1 MFLSVF
7 RFFLPC
13 FLIFSVPPK
22 VRRVK
27 RQADQNAKKR
37 AKRTDKFELFWICV
51 GNFFKQL
58 FVFLPCCQSVFF
70 PFCFAFSFLARLLF
84 SFSDYWLCFAFSSR
98 NFLLQH
104 IAIWPVGYLWF
115 SRNTMWGN
123 YRLILEKRRKSE
135 VFHGFSTFSVEAK
148 ERVHVCFQL
157 STVQTP
163 RLDILGDNMFFI
175 FIVQFIP
182 CDQRIQLL
190 QVSLKGCWCR
200 YR

>member
-1 MFLSVF
+1 
-7 RFFLPC
+7 
-13 FLIFSVPPK
+13 
-22 VRRVK
+22 
-27 RQADQNAKKR
+27 
-37 AKRTDKFELFWICV
+37 
-51 GNFFKQL
+51 
-58 FVFLPCCQSVFF
+58 
-70 PFCFAFSFLARLLF
+70 
-84 SFSDYWLCFAFSSR
+84 
-98 NFLLQH
+98 
-104 IAIWPVGYLWF
+104 
-115 SRNTMWGN
+115 MWGN

>member
-1 MFLSVF
+1 MRKKERSGRTNLNLCWRFFETVF
-7 RFFLPC
+7 RFLA
-13 FLIFSVPPK
+13 LLSI
-22 VRRVK
+22 
-27 RQADQNAKKR
+27 
-37 AKRTDKFELFWICV
+37 
-51 GNFFKQL
+51 
-58 FVFLPCCQSVFF
+58 SVFSIL
-70 PFCFAFSFLARLLF
+70 FCFFI
-84 SFSDYWLCFAFSSR
+84 SDQVVFFFRLCFAFSSR

-115 SRNTMWGN
+115 STMWGN
-123 YRLILEKRRKSE
+123 YRLILEMRRKSD
-135 VFHGFSTFSVEAK
+135 VFHGFSTFFVEVK
-148 ERVHVCFQL
+148 ERVHVCFHL
-157 STVQTP
+157 STVQPP